1 MTDKYD
7 VVIGNPPYQGS
18 GRKKIYIDFIKNIL
32 TTKLKEDGYLLFITP
47 KLTLLYLLGSN
58 ISQQTIPK
66 LYNIQYINVSDT
78 IKSNYFKDIGSDF
91 MYFILQNNTNYDK
104 TMFIFNDDTIDDKL
118 KLIFNSIL
126 DTTTKNNTNIINK
139 LIKVN
144 SNEWKRKAAR
154 ISDNLQDTKD
164 ETHKNKIIYKLKTD
178 PANDEIKWSNKT
190 HSDMYKYKVLYPTL
204 GKRILIDSDK
214 NLFSGTSFVVYIT
227 CNSLNEC
234 ENIKKLMNSRLFKY
248 LEIMF
253 KTQRSPRDYI
263 MRNLIRPSSFD
274 IKIDNDAD
282 IYKYFGLTDAEIYEI
297 EQKE

>member
-1 MTDKYD
+1 
-7 VVIGNPPYQGS
+7 
-18 GRKKIYIDFIKNIL
+18 
-32 TTKLKEDGYLLFITP
+32 
-47 KLTLLYLLGSN
+47 LYLLGSN
-58 ISQQTIPK
+58 ISQQTISK
-66 LYNIQYINVSDT
+66 LYNILYINVSDT

-91 MYFILQNNTNYDK
+91 MYFILKNNTNYDK
-104 TMFIFNDDTIDDKL
+104 TMFIFNDNTIDDKL

-126 DTTTKNNTNIINK
+126 DTKTKPDNSNNTNIINK

-164 ETHKNKIIYKLKTD
+164 ETHVNKIIYKLKTD

-190 HSDMYKYKVLYPTL
+190 HPDMDKYKILYPTL

-214 NLFSGTSFVVYIT
+214 KLFPGTSFVVYIT

-234 ENIKKLMNSRLFKY
+234 ENIKKLMNSKLFKY
-248 LEIMF
+248 LELMF

-274 IKIDNDAD
+274 IKIDKPLLSISSYKIDELKSFCTKLQITEESIQKKLKQD
-282 IYKYFGLTDAEIYEI
+282 IFDLIITTLNKIDSH
-297 EQKE
+297 